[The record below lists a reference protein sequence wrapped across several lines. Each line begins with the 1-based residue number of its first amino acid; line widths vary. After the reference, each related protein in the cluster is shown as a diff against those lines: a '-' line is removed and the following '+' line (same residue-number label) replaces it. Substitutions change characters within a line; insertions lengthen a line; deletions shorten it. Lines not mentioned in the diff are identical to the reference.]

1 MRRWTLSV
9 LFLAACG
16 NAHAAEVEIASGPL
30 RAVVRDAPWSITFEQ
45 RGGASLRTHPSWA
58 QRARSV
64 RREGDAVVADVEG
77 GLLVRNPF
85 GHRTV
90 RWDEIETITLGRY
103 VLFSNMGSVRL
114 RDGSKVPLFG
124 IQHTESVFNSGDR
137 QAHEILENLN
147 LALEASR
154 A

>member
-77 GLLVRNPF
+77 GLLVR
-85 GHRTV
+85 
-90 RWDEIETITLGRY
+90 
-103 VLFSNMGSVRL
+103 L
-114 RDGSKVPLFG
+114 RPAGEGVVAMDVVAPPG
-124 IQHTESVFNSGDR
+124 TEATAASFV
-137 QAHEILENLN
+137 A
-147 LALEASR
+147 EAGER
-154 A
+154 F